1 VSLPSTLLE
10 LTGITKRFGDLTAND
25 SVDLSVAAGEVV
37 AMLGENGAGKSTLMK
52 VVYGLVRADAGTIA
66 MEGRPLDIGSPRD
79 AMAAGIGMV
88 TQEFS
93 LVETMTVTENVA
105 LSSVGLGRVDIRAA
119 RERVLTAMEK
129 VGVAIEPDR
138 LVSTLSIGERQR
150 VEIVKA
156 LFHDCR
162 VLILDEPT
170 AVLTPQDVRALF
182 ATVARLR
189 ASGLGVLFVSH
200 KLREVAEISDR
211 VVVLRRGRLVG
222 SRATASVGT
231 SELAALM
238 MGIAA
243 DPVAAP
249 NTPADTA
256 TAVGLPVA
264 PPAPEGSTTGS
275 GRPVLAMADLTL
287 ERGGRPVLD
296 AITLSV
302 APGEILGLAGISG
315 NGQTELMHVL
325 CGTTAATSG
334 RVEVDGVDVTGAT
347 VAARLGAGLGRLTED
362 RRGSVV
368 PQLSVEQNLVLEDLG
383 SYRRRGLLDRA
394 AIRAHAQAMIE
405 RFDIRASPGDPVAT
419 LSGGNMQK
427 VLLARA
433 LSRRPRVLVAAQPT
447 RGLDIGA
454 YGYVHTQLRELREAG
469 AGVLLISEDLDEL
482 HSLCDR
488 IAVLFRGRV
497 VGTLTADEATSERL
511 GVMMTG
517 EAVTV

>member
-1 VSLPSTLLE
+1 
-10 LTGITKRFGDLTAND
+10 
-25 SVDLSVAAGEVV
+25 VV

-249 NTPADTA
+249 DTGADTA

-497 VGTLTADEATSERL
+497 VGTLAADEATSERL